1 MAPAPAETQARG
13 RSLWGPR
20 SRHRGRRQA
29 PQHPPRLRCPARGMA
44 CWGASARVDLEDM
57 AACGS
62 GCRIRPGGDS
72 PLGVLSLQTP

>member
-1 MAPAPAETQARG
+1 MAPAPAETQARAC
-13 RSLWGPR
+13 SLWGPR
-20 SRHRGRRQA
+20 SR
-29 PQHPPRLRCPARGMA
+29 HPPRLRCPARGMA
-44 CWGASARVDLEDM
+44 SWGASARVDLEDM